1 MNTKIYVWILIVLI
15 LIGGLIVYT
24 RDTEVSNVPDGRT
37 VVSGTVTEVDLE
49 GVMVDGPALL
59 SVQTE
64 TGEMYTVAVP
74 SMGLRLCP
82 AFEHIADPFVI
93 ERGDMVEVR
102 GKVEEG
108 ASTIVPCDDA
118 DDYVRAMSQLRDD
131 TLGYAFTYTKG
142 PDGYV
147 ALTEE
152 EMIGANLISA
162 VSLVNRTEY
171 ESLQDAPPGREG
183 PPSISVR
190 VYENSAKSQP
200 SVWVMENPNDSN
212 IKLAQS
218 DPIEEVVGGANA
230 VFFVGDGLYPFET
243 YIVAHNNYI
252 YVLTGMYFTVEDAI
266 YQDFQ
271 TFVETFEFIPTAS

>member
-24 RDTEVSNVPDGRT
+24 RDTKVSNVPEGRM
-37 VVSGTVTEVDLE
+37 VVSGTVTEVNLE
-49 GVMVDGPALL
+49 GVALDGPALL

-74 SMGLRLCP
+74 SMGVRLCP
-82 AFEHIADPFVI
+82 AFEQIADPFVI
-93 ERGDMVEVR
+93 ERGDMVDVR
-102 GKVEEG
+102 GRVEDDG
-108 ASTIVPCDDA
+108 FTIIPCDDA
-118 DDYVRAMSQLRDD
+118 DDYLNATSQLSDD

-142 PDGYV
+142 PNGYV
-147 ALTEE
+147 SLTEE
-152 EMIGANLISA
+152 DMIGANLISA
-162 VSLVNRTEY
+162 ISLVNRAEY

-212 IKLAQS
+212 IKLAQR
-218 DPIEEVVGGANA
+218 DPVEAVVGGANA

-252 YVLTGMYFTVEDAI
+252 YVLTGMYFTQEDVI
-266 YQDFQ
+266 YKDFQ
-271 TFVETFEFIPTAS
+271 TLVETFEFIPIAQ